1 MNIKDKWKL
10 WLRWVAA
17 NALGEMFGLGLTF
30 AVGAV
35 VISSLGNQQG
45 VVVILLTFVVAVAS
59 GVIEATLVGLAQWW
73 AMHPW
78 FPMIK
83 RISWWQ
89 ATLIGALMA
98 YVLGYL
104 PSTLMSLGE
113 QASQTQSPPAEPAHW
128 LVLLLAAGLGAVGGI
143 VLAFPQWLALRHE
156 VRGAS
161 IWLPANMLAW
171 LVGMPIIF
179 WAIDAAQKLDGMLGL
194 IIFMAGVLLL
204 VGLVVGAIHGTFLTR
219 LTIIEPS

>member
-1 MNIKDKWKL
+1 MKINNTLKL
-10 WLRWVAA
+10 WLRWVTA

-35 VISSLGNQQG
+35 VISSLGNQQS
-45 VVVILLTFVVAVAS
+45 VSAILLTFMVAVAS
-59 GVIEATLVGLAQWW
+59 GAIEATLVGLAQWW

-83 RISWWQ
+83 RTSWWL
-89 ATLIGALMA
+89 ATLIGALVA

-104 PSTLMSLGE
+104 PSTLMSLSD
-113 QASQTQSPPAEPAHW
+113 QASQTQAPAAEPAQW
-128 LVLLLAAGLGAVGGI
+128 LVMLLAVGLGAVGGV
-143 VLAFPQWLALRHE
+143 VLAFPQWLTLRRN

-161 IWLPANMLAW
+161 IWIPANMLAW
-171 LVGMPIIF
+171 MVGMPIIF
-179 WAIDAAQKLDGMLGL
+179 LGIDAAQKLDGLFWL
-194 IIFMAGVLLL
+194 IVFIAGVLLL

-219 LTIIEPS
+219 LAKTEVS